1 MYCQDVKNKLYKP
14 LLYNYVQQV
23 KSKDPFP
30 RNKILLQA
38 MKSHFSAFRV
48 ETFTVQFD

>member
-1 MYCQDVKNKLYKP
+1 MYCQDVKNKLYEP

-23 KSKDPFP
+23 KSKDSFP

-38 MKSHFSAFRV
+38 MKSHFFSISSGNFHSSV
-48 ETFTVQFD
+48 